1 MEDVLLLIDI
11 GNTSTTLGLYRA
23 GAVVRRAGAVHPSDP
38 VQQLRDF
45 CQEARVR
52 AAAVCSVVPRLTGD
66 WTEAISA
73 EFALDPLVVHHTLD
87 LGIPVTYPRPETI
100 GPDRLANAVGASI
113 RHGRPVVVADF
124 GTGLTFDI
132 VSETEGYIGGVIA
145 PGLPLMF
152 DYLAEKTALLPHIG
166 PEPVTSAIGKS
177 TEHAM
182 RAGAQIG
189 YRGMVKEIL
198 AALRAELRVPGLTVC
213 ATGGYAEWV
222 MREVDPTF
230 KVEPDLTLFGIAAI
244 HLRNRTD
251 FS

>member
-11 GNTSTTLGLYRA
+11 GNTSTTLGLFRN
-23 GAVVRRAGAVHPSDP
+23 GAVIHRTGVVHPSDP
-38 VQQLRDF
+38 AAHLPSF
-45 CQEARVR
+45 CRGRRVR
-52 AAAVCSVVPRLTGD
+52 AAAVCSVVPRLTGP
-66 WTEAISA
+66 WGEAVRSA
-73 EFALDPLVVHHTLD
+73 FGVDPLVVRHTLD
-87 LGIPVTYPRPETI
+87 LGIPVTYPHPETI
-100 GPDRLANAVGASI
+100 GPDRLANAVGASL
-113 RHGRPVVVADF
+113 RHGVPVVVADF

-132 VSETEGYIGGVIA
+132 ISETEGYIGGVIA

-166 PEPVTSAIGKS
+166 PEPVSSAIGKS

-198 AALRAELRVPGLTVC
+198 AALRAELRAPGLTVC

-222 MREVDPTF
+222 MREVDPSF
-230 KVEPDLTLFGIAAI
+230 QVEPDLTLFGIAAI
-244 HLRNRTD
+244 YLRNRTD

>member
-87 LGIPVTYPRPETI
+87 LGIPVR
-100 GPDRLANAVGASI
+100 
-113 RHGRPVVVADF
+113 
-124 GTGLTFDI
+124 
-132 VSETEGYIGGVIA
+132 
-145 PGLPLMF
+145 
-152 DYLAEKTALLPHIG
+152 
-166 PEPVTSAIGKS
+166 
-177 TEHAM
+177 
-182 RAGAQIG
+182 
-189 YRGMVKEIL
+189 
-198 AALRAELRVPGLTVC
+198 
-213 ATGGYAEWV
+213 
-222 MREVDPTF
+222 
-230 KVEPDLTLFGIAAI
+230 
-244 HLRNRTD
+244 
-251 FS
+251 